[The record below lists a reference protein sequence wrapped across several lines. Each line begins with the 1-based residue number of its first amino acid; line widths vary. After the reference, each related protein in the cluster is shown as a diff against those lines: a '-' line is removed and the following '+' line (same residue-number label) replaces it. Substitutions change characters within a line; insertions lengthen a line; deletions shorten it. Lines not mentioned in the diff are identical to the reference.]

1 MKKLN
6 LGKELSKNAQKKV
19 VGGATIVCI
28 GNYYPHYIMTFT
40 SSHLFCPMAAAYC
53 QGQQGSLVS
62 CTP

>member
-19 VGGATIVCI
+19 VGGATIVCNGI
-28 GNYYPHYIMTFT
+28 YGDVSFT
-40 SSHLFCPMAAAYC
+40 SSHLFCSMAIAYC
-53 QGQQGSLVS
+53 IGQQMSFKS